1 MQAEMMMYA
10 YLLSIALI
18 SVRVAAL
25 FVAFPFFAHAAIPMP
40 IKVFATLA
48 FSVALYPAIGSSLP
62 QWTLATPPPMS
73 ELFLR
78 GVTEFAI
85 GAGMGLVSRW
95 IFTSAIA
102 SAHWVGTQIGFSMG
116 GIFSPDTQG
125 DSSAW
130 AEYLNWMAILIFLSV
145 GGHHLILS
153 ALKDSY
159 LVDLSTALS
168 SLASSDRGTGFWI
181 ETGST
186 FFSWMLKLSA
196 PMIVVVLLLQAG
208 LGVLS
213 KFVPQINLWIVSI
226 PITLGV
232 GVFVFTL
239 LSPMYGDALTE
250 MFDVEHEF
258 LYAWLKYLGVR

>member
-1 MQAEMMMYA
+1 MPTEIMYT

-25 FVAFPFFAHAAIPMP
+25 FIAFPFFAHAAIPMN
-40 IKVFATLA
+40 IKVFATMA
-48 FSVALYPAIGSSLP
+48 ISVALYPAVSSHLP
-62 QWTLATPPPMS
+62 HWSFSHLPLMS
-73 ELFLR
+73 EIISR
-78 GVTEFAI
+78 ATIEFII
-85 GAGMGLVSRW
+85 GIGMGLVAKW

-102 SAHWVGTQIGFSMG
+102 SAHWMGVQMGFSMG
-116 GIFSPDTQG
+116 GVFSPEIAE
-125 DSSAW
+125 DSSSW

-159 LVDLSTALS
+159 QVDLNSAWS
-168 SLASSDRGTGFWI
+168 SLAAVDRGGRFWVEI
-181 ETGST
+181 GTT

-196 PMIVVVLLLQAG
+196 PMVVVVLLLQAG

-213 KFVPQINLWIVSI
+213 KFVPQVNLWIVSI
-226 PITLGV
+226 PITLGL

-250 MFDVEHEF
+250 LFKVQHEF
-258 LYAWLKYLGVR
+258 LYSWLRYLGVG